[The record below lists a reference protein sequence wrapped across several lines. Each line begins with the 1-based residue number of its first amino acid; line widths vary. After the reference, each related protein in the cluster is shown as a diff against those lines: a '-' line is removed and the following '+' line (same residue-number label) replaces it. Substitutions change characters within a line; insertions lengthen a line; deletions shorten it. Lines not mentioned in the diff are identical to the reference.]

1 MNRFHNKSVIA
12 WSLLLFGILTTN
24 ATAQEAAPTE
34 PADTTAIAEPSFP
47 EDAPMLQY
55 GNRPKRYYIRKVEI
69 HGVKYLDHNNL
80 KSSAGL
86 IEGDSVYL
94 PSDFIANSINRLWRQ
109 SVFADVKVGAEIEGD
124 NLDLH
129 VFLKERPRIYHWEFE
144 GISKGKKKDL
154 LEKLKLKPGRNT
166 LSDYIIDKNKKLIKA
181 YWVEKGFRNTEVD
194 VRIENDSVYP
204 EQAVNVTFLIDKKN
218 RVKIGKINF
227 TGNEQF
233 KDKRLRKT
241 FKKTHQK
248 SINFFRG
255 AKLNENDYADD
266 KELLLDFYNSKGYRN
281 ATIVRDSIY
290 PIDDKRIGIDIEVA
304 EGNKY
309 YIRNVSWVGNSVH
322 ETEELQRMFAVKQG
336 DTYDKKSMHKRLG
349 IGKED
354 NPENISVKSLYQNDG
369 YLMSQIEPAETIIG
383 PDSIDIQVKIFEGKQ
398 FTINEVG
405 TVSYT
410 H

>member
-24 ATAQEAAPTE
+24 TTAQEAAPTE

-181 YWVEKGFRNTEVD
+181 YWVEKGLDRK
-194 VRIENDSVYP
+194 SV
-204 EQAVNVTFLIDKKN
+204 V
-218 RVKIGKINF
+218 
-227 TGNEQF
+227 
-233 KDKRLRKT
+233 
-241 FKKTHQK
+241 
-248 SINFFRG
+248 
-255 AKLNENDYADD
+255 
-266 KELLLDFYNSKGYRN
+266 
-281 ATIVRDSIY
+281 
-290 PIDDKRIGIDIEVA
+290 
-304 EGNKY
+304 
-309 YIRNVSWVGNSVH
+309 
-322 ETEELQRMFAVKQG
+322 
-336 DTYDKKSMHKRLG
+336 
-349 IGKED
+349 
-354 NPENISVKSLYQNDG
+354 
-369 YLMSQIEPAETIIG
+369 
-383 PDSIDIQVKIFEGKQ
+383 
-398 FTINEVG
+398 
-405 TVSYT
+405 
-410 H
+410 